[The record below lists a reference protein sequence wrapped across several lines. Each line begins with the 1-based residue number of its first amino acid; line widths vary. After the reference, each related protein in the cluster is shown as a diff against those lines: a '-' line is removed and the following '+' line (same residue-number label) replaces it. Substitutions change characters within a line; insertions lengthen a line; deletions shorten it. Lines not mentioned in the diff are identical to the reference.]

1 MLGSLIDVD
10 PDGMPVLVDIQND
23 ALSDLSGVSTRALG
37 KVDVEAVGV
46 WKILNSHG
54 LNPRSGNAL
63 WIVRSSASVTT
74 RK

>member
-1 MLGSLIDVD
+1 MLGSLINVD
-10 PDGMPVLVDIQND
+10 PDGMPLLVDIYNN
-23 ALSDLSGVSTRALG
+23 ALSDLSGVRARALG

-54 LNPRSGNAL
+54 LNLRSGNAL

-74 RK
+74 CR